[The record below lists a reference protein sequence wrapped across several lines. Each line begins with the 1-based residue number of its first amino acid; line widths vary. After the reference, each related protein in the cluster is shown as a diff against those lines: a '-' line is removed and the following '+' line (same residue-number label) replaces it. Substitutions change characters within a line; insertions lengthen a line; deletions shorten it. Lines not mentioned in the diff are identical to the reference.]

1 MAKKILALLLCILML
16 LPMAAYTT
24 PAEDAAA
31 PKPKMSIT
39 ELKALKIDYTF
50 PGISEE
56 ESKEIWDWAKKL
68 VTEWNTS
75 YQEILKDISTEK
87 DPTLIKRTDDMG
99 KNYTYAQVQSAV
111 KKNKEFTLLIRTD
124 THKQNYEYEAGSV
137 TKWKLSRTL
146 DTLIGWAESTY
157 AKTTYVQDEWG
168 GFKDPS
174 MKQEATGYFYTKK
187 IDGRWWLIT
196 PSGWPTIMRAIMN
209 VVAVKNEN
217 DDQQKQVIDQY
228 GSEEKWA
235 IATTD
240 YLKNDLGFYTIN
252 KKDDYISEV
261 PTEAGFSYGTYGVN
275 MITAYG
281 LEKGIAWDAGSTYFD
296 VNISYIAR
304 NNLKGEAHQVMPVF
318 SRDFEEFADRQA
330 KEKLYDSGAYL
341 DPRIVVISSDNEIP
355 IHADMLERYVL
366 WSDPE
371 ALAEAFPGKEFT
383 DKIKVYYDT
392 YAATITWLLFMT
404 GKTNIKDIVVK
415 DYRDQDLSFLFQ
427 GFVYDRLMK
436 VSSTAIKKYA
446 PNHIYLGNRSL
457 SGGES
462 IDVTS
467 SNSVLDRE
475 WIIRF
480 SAQYIDA
487 YGINWY
493 GRWNPS
499 PEESAKLELW
509 TGDKPIFITEMGFK
523 TDEGTGIPEPGY
535 NNNGAGFW
543 LKTMEDRANGF
554 ENFILNFMEWP
565 NFVGYEYYEYRH
577 SKSGS
582 SYSGS
587 QGIINDAGEYDP
599 LFTASIAEINSKA
612 YNLIR
617 FLDYRQDNWSK
628 YFK

>member
-1 MAKKILALLLCILML
+1 MAKKLLALILCICML
-16 LPMAAYTT
+16 LPMMAY
-24 PAEDAAA
+24 AA
-31 PKPKMSIT
+31 PAASAAPQPKLSAT
-39 ELKALKIDYTF
+39 ELKALNINYVF
-50 PGISEE
+50 PGTSEE
-56 ESKEIWDWAKKL
+56 ESDEIWEWAKQL
-68 VTEWNTS
+68 VIEWNES
-75 YQEILKDISTEK
+75 YQKILADMKTEK
-87 DPTLIKRTDDMG
+87 DPATIKRTDDTG
-99 KNYTYAQVQSAV
+99 KGYTYAQVQSAV
-111 KKNKEFTLLIRTD
+111 KKNQEFTLLIRTD
-124 THKQNYEYEAGSV
+124 THKQNYEYESGSV

-146 DTLIGWAESTY
+146 ETLLGWAESTY
-157 AKTTYVQDEWG
+157 AKQEFEQDEWG
-168 GFKDPS
+168 GFMDES

-196 PSGWPTIMRAIMN
+196 PSGYPTIMRAIMN
-209 VVAVKNEN
+209 VDMVKYDNP
-217 DDQQKQVIDQY
+217 DQQKNSIAQY

-235 IATTD
+235 IATAD
-240 YLKNDLGFYTIN
+240 YLKNEMGLYTIN
-252 KKDDYISEV
+252 KKDDYMAELPI
-261 PTEAGFSYGTYGVN
+261 EAGFSYGTYGVN
-275 MITAYG
+275 MSTAYG

-304 NNLKGEAHQVMPVF
+304 NNLKSEAHQVMPVF
-318 SRDFEEFADRQA
+318 NRDFEEFADRQA
-330 KEKLYDSGAYL
+330 KEKLHDSGAYL
-341 DPRIVVISSDNEIP
+341 DSRIVVISSDNEIP
-355 IHADMLERYVL
+355 IKADALERYFI

-371 ALAEAFPGKEFT
+371 TLYEEFPDKSLK

-392 YAATITWLLFMT
+392 YATTVVWLMFMT
-404 GKTNIKDIVVK
+404 GKKAIKDLTIK
-415 DYRDQDLSFLFQ
+415 DVRDEDLSLLFL
-427 GFVYDRLMK
+427 GFIYDRLLK

-446 PNHIYLGNRSL
+446 PNHMYIGNRSL

-480 SAQYIDA
+480 SAQYIDGF
-487 YGINWY
+487 GINWY

-499 PEESAKLELW
+499 PEESANLERW

-523 TDEGTGIPEPGY
+523 TDEGTGVPEPGY
-535 NNNGAGFW
+535 DNNGAGFW
-543 LKTMEDRANGF
+543 LKTREDRANGF
-554 ENFILNFMEWP
+554 ENFILGFMEWP

-577 SKSGS
+577 SKVNGK
-582 SYSGS
+582 YSGS

-599 LFTASIAEINSKA
+599 IFAASIAELNSEA